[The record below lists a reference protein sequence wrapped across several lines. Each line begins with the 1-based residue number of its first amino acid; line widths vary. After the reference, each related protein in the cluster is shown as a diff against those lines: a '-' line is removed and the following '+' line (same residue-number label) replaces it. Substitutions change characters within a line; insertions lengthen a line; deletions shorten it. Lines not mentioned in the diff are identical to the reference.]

1 MGGHRPGCTANC
13 LVVLPLRALQN
24 TGKGVMSAPGCVT
37 INRKQ
42 AIYQAAIQ
50 LLIQKR
56 NKQGN
61 IGLGRMFD
69 IEHAVDEAVEIYGL
83 VTKHPA
89 MNTPGFGLP
98 PAPEPAGRISLK
110 NKRKPKNKRKMK
122 KLPTPPQPKFG
133 KLKKIE

>member
-1 MGGHRPGCTANC
+1 
-13 LVVLPLRALQN
+13 
-24 TGKGVMSAPGCVT
+24 MSAPGCVN
-37 INRKQ
+37 INRRKSI
-42 AIYQAAIQ
+42 IYQAAIQ
-50 LLIQKR
+50 LLIQER
-56 NKQGN
+56 NKPEGVFVFSREAQQKN
-61 IGLGRMFD
+61 
-69 IEHAVDEAVEIYGL
+69 AVDEAVAIYEL

-110 NKRKPKNKRKMK
+110 KKPKKLK

>member
-1 MGGHRPGCTANC
+1 
-13 LVVLPLRALQN
+13 
-24 TGKGVMSAPGCVT
+24 MSAPGCVN
-37 INRKQ
+37 INRKSI
-42 AIYQAAIQ
+42 IYQAAIQ
-50 LLIQKR
+50 LLIQER
-56 NKQGN
+56 NKPEN
-61 IGLGRMFD
+61 CFVGRE
-69 IEHAVDEAVEIYGL
+69 IQQITAVDEAVAIYEL

-110 NKRKPKNKRKMK
+110 KKPKKLK